1 MKRIYLD
8 NNATTAVD
16 PLVLEAMLPYYKE
29 FFGNPSSG
37 HRFGEEAHQAI
48 DLARQQVAALVGSRP
63 EETYFTGGGT
73 EANNMA
79 IHSALLAAPDRQ
91 HIITSN
97 VEHPSVLAP
106 LAAAAARGYVVQ
118 HLAVDENGNLDLE
131 ELEEAIKPDTALVSL
146 MAANNETGVI
156 WDLHRIAA
164 LCREKGVPF
173 HCDAVQMAGKL
184 PIDMGAI
191 QADYLTL
198 AAHKL
203 HGPKGC
209 GALCVRRATPIH
221 PLIRGA
227 GQERG
232 KRAGT
237 ENVGGLA
244 GFGSAAE
251 LAADRLEDYQTATSS
266 LRDGL
271 EVALLQAIPNTRVNG
286 SAAHRLP
293 NTSNISFQNT
303 ASAAII
309 QELDEQGIA
318 VSAHSACHS
327 GDLDPSHVLLAMHI
341 PEDFI
346 HGTLRISLSR
356 FTKKAEVDEL
366 IAILPDIVA
375 RSRAIGVP

>member
-8 NNATTAVD
+8 NNATTAID

-37 HRFGEEAHQAI
+37 HRFGEEAHRAI
-48 DLARQQVAALVGSRP
+48 DLARQQVAALVGNRP
-63 EETYFTGGGT
+63 EDTYFTGGGT

-79 IHSALLAAPDRQ
+79 IHSALHAAPARR
-91 HIITSN
+91 HIVTSS

-106 LAAAAARGYVVQ
+106 LADAAGRGYTVQ
-118 HLAVDENGNLDLE
+118 HLAVNENGNLDMEKLK
-131 ELEEAIKPDTALVSL
+131 EAIRPDTALVSL
-146 MAANNETGVI
+146 MAANNETGVM
-156 WDLHRIAA
+156 WDLQRIAA
-164 LCREKGVPF
+164 FCQEKGVPF

-184 PIDMGAI
+184 PIDMGVI

-209 GALCVRRATPIH
+209 GALCVQRATPVH

-232 KRAGT
+232 KRGGT

-244 GFGSAAE
+244 GFGRAAE
-251 LAADRLEDYQTATSS
+251 LAAARLHDFQTATSS

-271 EVALLQAIPNTRVNG
+271 EAALLQAIPNLRING
-286 SAAHRLP
+286 GAAQRLP
-293 NTSNISFQNT
+293 NTSNISLQNT

-356 FTKKAEVDEL
+356 FSTKAEVDEL
-366 IAILPDIVA
+366 ITILPNIVA